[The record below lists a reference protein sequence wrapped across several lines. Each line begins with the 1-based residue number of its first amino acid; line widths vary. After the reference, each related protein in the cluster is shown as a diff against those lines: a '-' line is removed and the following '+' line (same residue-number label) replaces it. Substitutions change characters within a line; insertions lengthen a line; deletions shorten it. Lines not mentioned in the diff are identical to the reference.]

1 MRAGLKRTNKART
14 QAKLMVLTVKAVI
27 KPQLPQNQSRM
38 LTRTK
43 EIKITLPPNSTL
55 LNKRIEMM
63 EVLIHQMTKTTIS
76 TQTQKNQVRI
86 LTHK

>member
-1 MRAGLKRTNKART
+1 MEAA
-14 QAKLMVLTVKAVI
+14 I
-27 KPQLPQNQSRM
+27 KPQLPQNQSKM

-55 LNKRIEMM
+55 LNKRMEMM
-63 EVLIHQMTKTTIS
+63 EVLIHQMTKTMIL

-86 LTHK
+86 LTQR

>member
-1 MRAGLKRTNKART
+1 
-14 QAKLMVLTVKAVI
+14 MVLTVKAVI

-76 TQTQKNQVRI
+76 TQT
-86 LTHK
+86 